1 MGLLNIIGT
10 ESISECELR
19 SQKTA
24 WISKLWDSP
33 GESPSR
39 EYSLIGITSGP
50 LCLFAHR
57 MSSST
62 MLHPASKVWAHPL
75 FCLHSA
81 FPHKQHLPSYPCYT
95 FPSKTLLILCLQEF
109 PFPSISAYS
118 NFKTNH
124 FFKWAMSIIIYL
136 LPEDLLGKLYFN
148 LIICN
153 HIKFIWLLP

>member
-39 EYSLIGITSGP
+39 EYSLIGVTSGP
-50 LCLFAHR
+50 LCLFVRR

-62 MLHPASKVWAHPL
+62 MLHPAPKVWAHPL
-75 FCLHSA
+75 SVLILHFHTSSICPLTHAILFPPRLCSFCV
-81 FPHKQHLPSYPCYT
+81 YRN
-95 FPSKTLLILCLQEF
+95 FPSLPFLLIQILRQTTFLNGPC
-109 PFPSISAYS
+109 P
-118 NFKTNH
+118 
-124 FFKWAMSIIIYL
+124 
-136 LPEDLLGKLYFN
+136 
-148 LIICN
+148 
-153 HIKFIWLLP
+153 